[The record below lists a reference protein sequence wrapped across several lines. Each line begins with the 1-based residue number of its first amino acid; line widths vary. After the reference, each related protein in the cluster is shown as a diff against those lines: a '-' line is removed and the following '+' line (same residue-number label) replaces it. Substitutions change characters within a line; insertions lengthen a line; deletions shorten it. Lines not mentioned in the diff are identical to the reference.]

1 MSDTASLRARLVG
14 ACIGLARTCSNNPVT
29 DQTEGL
35 LLAGLHASDPAV
47 PMTAE
52 QLTRLIDRIHA
63 DKAQVSP
70 NCVNC
75 ASPCGKNFDYDL
87 TRLDAAPAD
96 VRQVK
101 QTILSNLRQMAH
113 RGRMEQLVF
122 DALFALAEDWDAEA
136 LRWYA
141 EETAGK
147 CL

>member
-1 MSDTASLRARLVG
+1 MSDIVSLRASLIG

-47 PMTAE
+47 AMTAE

-70 NCVNC
+70 NCVSC
-75 ASPCGKNFDYDL
+75 ASPCGKNEDYDL
-87 TRLDAAPAD
+87 SRLDSAAGD
-96 VRQVK
+96 VRAVK
-101 QTILSNLRQMAH
+101 LAVLANLQQMAH
-113 RGRMEQLVF
+113 RGRMDQLVF

-141 EETAGK
+141 DETAARG
-147 CL
+147 L